1 MCDQDQEDL
10 KFAHAV
16 GVWTSLSVTLS
27 GVMLL
32 AIFDEV
38 TDKVNDKNAP
48 EMSKPQS
55 SLA

>member
-16 GVWTSLSVTLS
+16 GVWTSLS